1 MKGERTVIR
10 DSDSGGKN
18 RPVVRS
24 GEARRLLSALDELGR
39 GRGRIIEVVGEPGM
53 GKTHLLSC
61 LADEAARRS
70 FTVASSRC
78 TEFERNLP
86 CQVFVQV
93 LGSTSDMRSVRDDP
107 QREATRYRVYDAVR
121 TLLRDRSRQGLVL
134 ILDDFHW
141 ADTTSQETVE
151 YLLRIPVDTPLL
163 LVISQRTRQ
172 ASTRLR
178 SALAH
183 AIDFG
188 NAERIELSP
197 LTVAQS
203 ADLLDLPVSSS
214 TLRSLHAACG
224 GNPFRLELAFADKW
238 HELQRPPAVDQ
249 PLPQRFAAVLAGE
262 VDALAPHFLS
272 VARAAAV
279 IGSRFSLDAIA
290 EVSGIRRDE
299 VCPAVSEL
307 IRRDL
312 LRPIARTAEFTFR
325 SPEVCRQIHT
335 AFDPCARAGLH
346 RRALAMLARQG
357 APATEQAVHIEQSLS
372 ELTEKD
378 LQTLILAAREEL
390 QTSPHQAARW
400 LRVALRVPVSRLQDE
415 EERRE
420 LLALLTLVLG
430 TGGRLGDKSD
440 LVLGLRRLAP
450 ADPGPARSAAIAFC
464 SLLEGYLGHR
474 SVAQALLNRELESF
488 PGPDVPAA
496 AVPLLVQREVTKVFN
511 EQMPELEQVQLI
523 LRAAHRHGDRVN
535 EAGALA
541 LRALTQALTADPED
555 ARLSA
560 EECASVIDTLT
571 DEELCDHPEHLAM
584 LGWAEGFLGFYT
596 EATRHF
602 KRGASILPRC
612 GRTFLRPI
620 FLNGIAFSYVQTNRV
635 SEARAMAAKAKD
647 AALEEGGV
655 DLPILAL
662 ALESWTLLLTEVRGE
677 RQALLT
683 AERAMSTVDVGN
695 RPLSVLTTISLAIA
709 ARVQGDHQR
718 ATALLLAVGGG
729 PELRD
734 IPPVMRP
741 ALYEMLTAM
750 ATDNS
755 SPSPAEWA
763 WLAASSA
770 RDVTLPLP
778 RAFALMARAHV
789 LHENPAVAAELY
801 QEASCLFSS
810 IGANWA
816 QAWAM
821 TYAASCIAA
830 DGRAS
835 EAVSILGFAEELALR
850 AGASRLFENARQLRR
865 DLSSYDE
872 RHQKEEKAESVS
884 VLSMLT
890 VREREVADMAGT
902 GKKTRE
908 IAQELSVSPRTVDAH
923 LTRIY
928 RKLNISSRAALAR
941 LMAQAS

>member
-10 DSDSGGKN
+10 DSDSGGN
-18 RPVVRS
+18 SRPAVRS
-24 GEARRLLSALDELGR
+24 GEAQRLWSALDDLGR

-86 CQVFVQV
+86 CQVFVQL
-93 LGSTSDMRSVRDDP
+93 LGTITGLRSVREESR
-107 QREATRYRVYDAVR
+107 REATRFRVYDAVR
-121 TLLRDRSRQGLVL
+121 TMLRDRAEQGLVL

-151 YLLRIPVDTPLL
+151 YLLRIPVDAPLL
-163 LVISQRTRQ
+163 LVVSQRTRQ

-188 NAERIELSP
+188 NAERIELAP

-203 ADLLDLPVSSS
+203 ADLLGQPVSSG
-214 TLRSLHAACG
+214 TLRSLHAASG
-224 GNPFRLELAFADKW
+224 GNPSRLELAFADKW
-238 HELQRPPAVDQ
+238 HESQRPPAVDQ
-249 PLPQRFAAVLAGE
+249 PLPERFAAVLAGE
-262 VDALAPHFLS
+262 IDALAPHFLA

-279 IGSRFSLDAIA
+279 IGSRFTLDAIA

-312 LRPIARTAEFTFR
+312 LRPVSRTAAFTFR
-325 SPEVCRQIHT
+325 YPELRRQIHAT
-335 AFDPCARAGLH
+335 FDPCSRASLH

-372 ELTEKD
+372 ELTEQD
-378 LQTLILAAREEL
+378 LRTLILAAREEL

-400 LRVALRVPVSRLQDE
+400 LRVALRVPVSQLRDE
-415 EERRE
+415 NEQRD
-420 LLALLTLVLG
+420 LLGLLTLVLG

-450 ADPGPARSAAIAFC
+450 AEPGQARSRVIAFC
-464 SLLEGYLGHR
+464 SLLQGYLGHR
-474 SVAQALLNRELESF
+474 AAAQALLNQELESF
-488 PGPDVPAA
+488 PGRDVPAA
-496 AVPLLVQREVTKVFN
+496 AVPLLVQREVTKIFN

-523 LRAAHRHGDRVN
+523 LRAARKHGDRIN

-541 LRALTQALTADPED
+541 LRALTQALTSDPED
-555 ARLSA
+555 ARISA
-560 EECASVIDTLT
+560 EECASVVDSLT
-571 DEELCDHPEHLAM
+571 DEVLCDHPEFVAM
-584 LGWAEGFLGFYT
+584 LGWAEGFLGFRT
-596 EATRHF
+596 EAAGHF
-602 KRGASILPRC
+602 KRGASLLPRC

-620 FLNGIAFSYVQTNRV
+620 FLNGIAFCYVQSNRV
-635 SEARAMAAKAKD
+635 SEARAMAAKAKQ
-647 AALEEGGV
+647 AALEEGGA

-662 ALESWTLLLTEVRGE
+662 ALESWLLLLTEIRGE
-677 RQALLT
+677 RRALLT
-683 AERAMSTVDVGN
+683 AEQAVNTVDASN

-709 ARVQGDHQR
+709 ARVQGDHPR
-718 ATALLLAVGGG
+718 ATALLLTVGGG
-729 PELRD
+729 PDLRD

-741 ALYEMLTAM
+741 ALYEMLTAT
-750 ATDNS
+750 AADNS

-763 WLAASSA
+763 WLAASA
-770 RDVTLPLP
+770 AQDVTLPMP

-789 LHENPAVAAELY
+789 LHESPAVAADLY

-830 DGRAS
+830 DGRTP
-835 EAVSILGFAEELALR
+835 EAITVLGYAEELALR

-865 DLSSYDE
+865 ELAAFNEEDE
-872 RHQKEEKAESVS
+872 KEESAG

-890 VREREVADMAGT
+890 VREREVAGIVGT